1 MVKKLLLLLYHLIL
15 WILNNDKHI
24 VHYKSIET
32 LCEWAEE
39 RGYDVQFQRD
49 LPDQLSFD
57 DKTIYIHTRQGVEN
71 QLYSLLHECGHLLVS
86 ISQKGFERDYP
97 MYAYAA
103 TKRQEGTNKYKV
115 SVVAEEFEA
124 WKRGRK
130 LADRLSIP
138 INKKKY
144 DIAMTDAIMSYF
156 RWAGNFAY
164 NSI

>member
-1 MVKKLLLLLYHLIL
+1 VKND
-15 WILNNDKHI
+15 NNIIIH
-24 VHYKSIET
+24 KSIEV
-32 LCEWAEE
+32 LSDWAEE
-39 RGYDVQFQRD
+39 RGYMVQFQNQ
-49 LPDQLSFD
+49 LPDQICFD
-57 DKTIYIHTRQGVEN
+57 DKTIYIHTRQGIEN
-71 QLYSLLHECGHLLVS
+71 QMYSLLHECGHLLVS
-86 ISQKGFERDYP
+86 ISKKGFERVYP

-124 WKRGRK
+124 WKRGLK
-130 LADRLSIP
+130 LANRLNIP

-144 DIAMTDAIMSYF
+144 DLAMTDAIMSYF